1 MPKLLPVQNLSDIPE
16 KYLNTPIQKLLEF
29 QNLNLTSEAFD
40 KAEILLGMCMDNRK
54 SLNLPDNFAFVIRN
68 GGADMKYCE
77 FKISYAVAVG
87 GLRYM
92 ALIGHTDCAMVN
104 LHERKDTFVKGLI
117 EYGGWSPDAAK
128 THFEEMAPQF
138 EIHHETEFALKETE
152 RLSKLYPAL
161 TIVPMLYKI
170 EDRKLYLIE
179 SP

>member
-1 MPKLLPVQNLSDIPE
+1 MPTLIPVTQLSDIPAE
-16 KYLNTPIQKLLEF
+16 YRNTPIGKLLEF
-29 QNLNLTSEAFD
+29 QNLGRETEAYD

-54 SLNLPDNFAFVIRN
+54 SLNLPENFAFVIRN

-87 GLRYM
+87 ELSYM

-128 THFEEMAPQF
+128 AHFDEMSPQY

-152 RLSKLYPAL
+152 RLRKLYPAL
-161 TIVPMLYKI
+161 AIVPMLYKI
-170 EDRKLYLIE
+170 EDRMLYLIKE
-179 SP
+179 